1 MQIDIL
7 TTLPSMFTG
16 PLTESILARAQKKGL
31 VSVSVHDLRQW
42 TTDAHKTTDD
52 RPYGGGPG
60 MVMMIEPIDTALKA
74 LHAKKGTPRELI
86 ILTSAKGELYT
97 QSTAKAY
104 VQYKRLVFICGHYEG
119 VDERVAQLLVDKEV
133 RIGDYVLTGGEI
145 PTMVMVD
152 SIVRLLPGALGDD
165 ESVKEESHSSPGYF
179 EYPQYTR
186 PEEYKGMKVPEV
198 LLSGNHANIS
208 TWRKQS
214 STAQAPD
221 AKA

>member
-31 VSVSVHDLRQW
+31 VSVAVHDLRQW

-74 LHAKKGTPRELI
+74 LKAKKGMPGELI

-97 QSTAKAY
+97 QSTAQAY

-133 RIGDYVLTGGEI
+133 
-145 PTMVMVD
+145 MVMVD

-165 ESVKEESHSSPGYF
+165 ESTKEESHSSPGYF

-186 PEEYKGMKVPEV
+186 PEEYKGMNVPEV
-198 LLSGNHANIS
+198 LLSGNHKNILA
-208 TWRKQS
+208 WRKGEFVQ
-214 STAQAPD
+214 
-221 AKA
+221 K